1 MMLHRNRTKHF
12 GMANSEKVHF
22 KGPDGKRLTG
32 VLVTPKASASKQI
45 IIFVHGLWQHKNI
58 AFLRK
63 FGDGIPLDPAF
74 HGMSTLRFDCR
85 GLGES
90 EGKTRYTPH
99 YHNLEDLKCAVQYAE
114 DRGYTV
120 HCIFGYSAG
129 GNVAIMF
136 AADDDSKVPYI
147 VNSSGR
153 FVMDQI
159 EATLGTDE
167 AKALQM
173 DGKFIFKF
181 TKRGQP
187 QEVVSTSQDIEQFK
201 NISMQDY
208 ASRIPAKTRVL
219 CTHGIADTRVPVEDT
234 GGFVSEIANASQFLI
249 PNCTHEYTQE
259 VKDQSAMPVQDTL
272 YEGFKRWILG
282 DADIR
287 LSRRQLSFSK
297 I

>member
-1 MMLHRNRTKHF
+1 
-12 GMANSEKVHF
+12 MATTEKVRF
-22 KGPDGKRLTG
+22 QGPDGKRLTG
-32 VLVTPKASASKQI
+32 VLVTPQVSASKKI

-63 FGDGIPLDPAF
+63 FGDAIPLDPAF
-74 HGMSTLRFDCR
+74 GGMSTLRFDCR

-90 EGKTRYTPH
+90 DGETRYTPH
-99 YHNLEDLKCAVQYAE
+99 FHNLEDLKCAIRYAE

-147 VNSSGR
+147 VNASGR
-153 FVMDQI
+153 FIMDQI
-159 EATLGTDE
+159 EATLAHDDVE
-167 AKALQM
+167 ALRR
-173 DGKFIFKF
+173 DGKFVFKF

-187 QEVVSTSQDIEQFK
+187 QEVISTSQDIEQFK
-201 NISMQDY
+201 EISMQDY

-219 CTHGIADTRVPVEDT
+219 CTHGLADTRVPVEDT
-234 GGFVSEIANASQFLI
+234 GGFVSEIANASQILI
-249 PNCTHEYTQE
+249 PNCTHEYAAE
-259 VKDQSAMPVQDTL
+259 VNGRSGTALSVQDVL

-282 DADIR
+282 DADTR
-287 LSRRQLSFSK
+287 LSRRQLAFSK